1 MTISPAQEVLGRVES
16 VRLGMTPGSIVTTEQ
31 EKVSVI
37 LNHGFKGDSH
47 AGARLADVR
56 EKDILSFGLP
66 KGLEIS
72 NFREFSAVSQHELA
86 QIAHNMGLPSIPF
99 GCLGENLVL
108 SGIPNLTLLPPGT
121 LMFFRKNVKVL
132 RTAVL
137 LVAGENTPC
146 IVPGQAIR
154 AAYPE
159 ASDKLAGTF
168 VKAAIGLRGIVG
180 KVYASGRISQGD
192 EVVVK
197 IPEQRI
203 W

>member
-1 MTISPAQEVLGRVES
+1 MTIPAQEIVGRVES
-16 VRLGMTPGSIVTTEQ
+16 VRLGLTPGSIVTTEQ

-56 EKDILSFGLP
+56 EKALLEFGLP

-72 NFREFSAVSQHELA
+72 NFREFSAVSTEELG
-86 QIAHNMGLPSIPF
+86 QIAHNMGLSLIPF

-108 SGIPNLTLLPPGT
+108 SGIPMLSMLPPGT
-121 LMFFRKNVKVL
+121 MLFFRKNAKEL
-132 RTAVL
+132 RTAAL
-137 LVAGENTPC
+137 FVAGENTPC
-146 IVPGQAIR
+146 ILPGQAIR
-154 AAYPE
+154 EAYPE

-180 KVYASGRISQGD
+180 KVYASGRIAVGD

-197 IPEQRI
+197 VPAQRV